1 MTQLHPPTE
10 IFRRTVR
17 DHMGPVPAQVARAA
31 TVIDALDRM
40 ARAHSNAVIVTDTLG
55 RPAGIITEQEIV
67 RHVAWRATPDQSIET
82 IMTAP
87 VVSVSADNSL
97 FRAILIMRRHC
108 LRYIPVVDGAGALVG
123 LLELD
128 QVLLSLSGLLPLMD
142 PLVQY
147 EGIDGLKR
155 VKESEVGL
163 ARTLLQDGASV
174 SHVQS
179 LLTEINCE
187 LHRHAL
193 THAIGEMAAT
203 GWGEPPV
210 TFALIIMG
218 SVGRSES
225 LLAPDQDNGF
235 ILAHYPDVEHSRI
248 DAYFAPLAERF
259 INQLNTIGFP
269 LCPGNVMATNPV
281 WRKRISEWR
290 KQIVVWLRQRTE
302 TQLLLS
308 DILVDFRHVWG
319 DAKLSEALRTDIMH
333 AIAEDQTFVMDL
345 FAIEADH
352 TAALGWFGKLRSERD
367 KYDRPE
373 MINLKLRGSLPLV
386 EAVRLL
392 SLKAGMSATSTLDRL
407 DDLLAKGALHSDD
420 HDQLKDA
427 FQFISRLLLRQQ
439 IEDFEARREVG
450 DFVPESRLSKRERDH
465 LVACFRTIVNQRSI
479 LQADLA
485 ARA

>member
-1 MTQLHPPTE
+1 MHPLTE

-17 DHMGPVPAQVARAA
+17 DHMGPVPAQVARTA
-31 TVIDALDRM
+31 TVIDALNRM
-40 ARAHSNAVIVTDTLG
+40 ARASSGAVIVTDSLG
-55 RPAGIITEQEIV
+55 RPAGIITEQQIV
-67 RHVAWRATPDQSIET
+67 RRVTWRASPDQSIET
-82 IMTAP
+82 IMTTP
-87 VVSVSADNSL
+87 VVSVSADDNL
-97 FRAILIMRRHC
+97 FQAILAMRRYR
-108 LRYIPVVDGAGALVG
+108 LRYIPVVDRSGVLAG
-123 LLELD
+123 LLELH

-142 PLVQY
+142 PLVQH

-163 ARTLLQDGASV
+163 ARTLLQEGVSI

-193 THAIGEMAAT
+193 TDAIGEMAAT

-210 TFALIIMG
+210 TFALIVMG
-218 SVGRSES
+218 SIGRGES

-235 ILAHYPDVEHSRI
+235 ILADYADVEHSRI
-248 DAYFAPLAERF
+248 DAYFVPLAERF
-259 INQLNTIGFP
+259 INQLNAIGFP
-269 LCPGNVMATNPV
+269 LCLGNVMVTNPV

-308 DILVDFRHVWG
+308 DVLVDFRHVWG
-319 DAKLSEALRTDIMH
+319 DARLSDELRADITH
-333 AIAEDQTFVMDL
+333 AVAEDPTFVMDL
-345 FAIEADH
+345 FAIEAGH

-367 KYDRPE
+367 KHDRPG
-373 MINLKLRGSLPLV
+373 MINLKLRGTLPLV
-386 EAVRLL
+386 EAARLL
-392 SLKAGMSATSTLDRL
+392 SLKAGTLATSTLNRL
-407 DDLLAKGALHSDD
+407 DDLLAKGTLHSDD

-439 IEDFEARREVG
+439 IEDSEARREVG
-450 DFVPESRLSKRERDH
+450 DFVPEARLSKREKEH
-465 LVACFRTIVNQRSI
+465 LVACLRAIVNQRSI

>member
-1 MTQLHPPTE
+1 MYPLTE
-10 IFRRTVR
+10 IFRRPVR
-17 DHMGPVPAQVARAA
+17 DHMGPVPAQVARTA
-31 TVIDALDRM
+31 TIIDVLNRM
-40 ARAHSNAVIVTDTLG
+40 ARASSSAVIVTDSLG
-55 RPAGIITEQEIV
+55 RPAGIVTEQQIV
-67 RHVAWRATPDQSIET
+67 RRVAWRALPDQSVET
-82 IMTAP
+82 IMTTP
-87 VVSVSADNSL
+87 VVSVSADDNL
-97 FRAILIMRRHC
+97 FQAILAMRRYR
-108 LRYIPVVDGAGALVG
+108 LRYIPVVDRSGVLAG
-123 LLELD
+123 LLELH

-142 PLVQY
+142 PLVQH

-163 ARTLLQDGASV
+163 ARTLLQDGVSI

-193 THAIGEMAAT
+193 TDAIGEMAAT

-210 TFALIIMG
+210 TFALIVMG
-218 SVGRSES
+218 SIGRGES

-235 ILAHYPDVEHSRI
+235 ILADYADVEHSRI
-248 DAYFAPLAERF
+248 DAYFVPLAERF
-259 INQLNTIGFP
+259 INQLNAIGFP
-269 LCPGNVMATNPV
+269 LCLGNVMATNPV

-290 KQIVVWLRQRTE
+290 KQIVVWLRRRTE

-319 DAKLSEALRTDIMH
+319 DARLSEALRTDIMH
-333 AIAEDQTFVMDL
+333 AIAEDPTFVMDL
-345 FAIEADH
+345 FAIEAGH

-386 EAVRLL
+386 EVARLL
-392 SLKAGMSATSTLDRL
+392 SLKAGTSATSTLDRL

-439 IEDFEARREVG
+439 IEDFEACREIG
-450 DFVPESRLSKRERDH
+450 DFVPEARLSKGEKEH
-465 LVACFRTIVNQRSI
+465 LVACLRTIVNQRSI